1 MSGTIKQTF
10 QMSVGNGGFADAV
23 TINNLEVVQNNI
35 GASSGVRT
43 IGFAADEVIDTGDL
57 ATEGYVF
64 IKNLEETGL
73 PSLLLLQRCRT
84 VRHRDC
90 DIDRESSGPYWRLAV
105 SSDAKKCSLTA
116 NSATGIVSSS
126 GGEIVPVGG
135 TKADD
140 SIDVRFV
147 EALLLQKIPPL
158 RA

>member
-64 IKNLEETGL
+64 IKNLEETGGNFI
-73 PSLLLLQRCRT
+73 T
-84 VRHRDC
+84 W
-90 DIDRESSGPYWRLAV
+90 GPDAVIPGTMVGCGEVKPGEFAWFRLK
-105 SSDAKKCSLTA
+105 S
-116 NSATGIVSSS
+116 GIVFRAQ
-126 GGEIVPVGG
+126 
-135 TKADD
+135 ADTA
-140 SIDVRFV
+140 DVQADIRIY
-147 EALLLQKIPPL
+147 ED
-158 RA
+158 